1 MMNDHLQQF
10 SRHLEFERGY
20 SAHTVAAYGRI
31 AEDFLS
37 FLSRVKVK
45 LRRLGRDHL
54 QAYVAYLRQERHNDS
69 GSIRMKLQVIKAFL
83 AFLTQQLPNAA
94 PKLPLGSRDFG
105 YKTEQKDVETLSQE
119 QLAILLQAL
128 LDCRTEVQRGLET
141 TEGKTTLWRKRLFA
155 ARRDVALV
163 TLFMSTGV
171 RIAEALNIRLS
182 DVDFVD
188 RSILIHGKGKKL
200 RKVFFDLR
208 ALSAH
213 LLPYIEARRELDV
226 DHDYLFVGIKSY
238 APLHSRGFQKR
249 LKDYLHK
256 AGLRRSITPHSLRH
270 SFATVAIEKGANIKA
285 VSQILGHA
293 NCKITIDLYT
303 HLSSEHLRAVMQ
315 RCNPLSEEVIS
326 IEERIE
332 MRKKHLPYLDRTG

>member
-1 MMNDHLQQF
+1 MKNDPQQQF
-10 SRHLEFERGY
+10 ARHVEFERGY
-20 SAHTVAAYGRI
+20 SLHTVAGYDRI
-31 AEDFLS
+31 VGDFLS

-45 LRRLGRDHL
+45 LRRLARDHL
-54 QAYVAYLRQERHNDS
+54 HAYVAYLRQERGNGS
-69 GSIRMKLQVIKAFL
+69 RSIRMKLQVIKAFL
-83 AFLTQQLPNAA
+83 AFLSRHMPNAA
-94 PKLPLGSRDFG
+94 PKVSLSSRDFS
-105 YKTEQKDVETLSQE
+105 YKTEQKDVETLSEE
-119 QLAILLQAL
+119 QLAMLLQAV
-128 LDCRTEVQRGLET
+128 LDCRAEAQHGLET
-141 TEGKTTLWRKRLFA
+141 AQGKTALWRKRLFA
-155 ARRDVALV
+155 ARRDLALVAL
-163 TLFMSTGV
+163 LISTGV
-171 RIAEALNIRLS
+171 RIAEALGIRFS

-200 RKVFFDLR
+200 RRVFFDLE
-208 ALSAH
+208 ALSVH
-213 LLPYIEARRELDV
+213 LLPYIEARRELDL

-270 SFATVAIEKGANIKA
+270 TFATIAIEKGANIKA

-293 NCKITIDLYT
+293 NCKITMDLYT